1 MPDELRISLIVNGA
15 PVVATVAARTTLAD
29 FLRETLGLTG
39 THVGC
44 AQGVCGACTLRIDG
58 VIARGCLALAAQAD
72 GATVETIEGLARSGE
87 IADLQAAFHERNAFQ
102 CGFCTSGMLVAAAD
116 LLGRGGVPDEAA
128 TREHLSGNL
137 CRCTGY
143 QPIVEAVLA
152 VAAARAEAAR

>member
-15 PVVATVAARTTLAD
+15 PVVATVAARTTLVD

-58 VIARGCLALAAQAD
+58 AIARGCLALAVQAD
-72 GATVETIEGLARSGE
+72 GATVETIEGIARSGE
-87 IADLQAAFHERNAFQ
+87 IADLQVAFYERNAFQ

-116 LLGRGGVPDEAA
+116 LVSRGGAPDEAA
-128 TREHLSGNL
+128 VREHLSGNL